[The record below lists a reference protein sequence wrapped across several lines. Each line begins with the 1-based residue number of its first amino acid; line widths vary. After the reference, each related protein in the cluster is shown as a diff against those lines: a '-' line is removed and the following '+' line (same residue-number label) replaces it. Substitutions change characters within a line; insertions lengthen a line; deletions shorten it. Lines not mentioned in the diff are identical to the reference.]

1 MSGVEVVSGPQS
13 QTLEGAKGWLR
24 HHLEIGRYP
33 MNFADRAAAV
43 RTIDGLSGID
53 PQSWS
58 AGWLGTAG
66 EFAARARDL
75 EGGGERRAARAAW
88 WEAYQFAFLGR
99 YPVPNHPAKAA
110 AYDKAREYFLR
121 ATSLDDPPVERVVV
135 PFGGRAGEGDYV
147 AFYLT
152 RPAGVSNP
160 PVLIHWSGIDGW
172 KEESHN
178 GLQRYWQRGIATI
191 CTDIPGTGEAPV
203 LAGVDGER
211 MWDPVLDWIAGS
223 DLDASRV
230 AVMGQSYGGY
240 WATKLAHTRR
250 DRLVAAVNHGGG
262 IHLTFQPSWQQRSRN
277 ASSYLMDLM
286 GTRARLFGGTTFED
300 YVARCPELSLL
311 DQGILDQRCCPLL
324 LVNGKD
330 DLQNASADTHLA
342 LEHGDPKTARLY
354 PGGHMGADIGQVRD
368 AAAAWLTTHLHPKTT
383 PGNHP

>member
-1 MSGVEVVSGPQS
+1 MSAGPES
-13 QTLEGAKGWLR
+13 QTLEGAKAWLR
-24 HHLEIGRYP
+24 HHLEISRYP
-33 MNFADRAAAV
+33 MNFADKAAAV
-43 RTIDGLSGID
+43 RTIDELTGID

-58 AGWLGTAG
+58 ASWLGTAAR
-66 EFAARARDL
+66 FAASAEDSQARGD
-75 EGGGERRAARAAW
+75 RRAARAGW

-135 PFGGRAGEGDYV
+135 PFHGHAGEGDYV
-147 AFYLT
+147 AFYVT
-152 RPAGVSNP
+152 RPSGVSNP

-178 GLQRYWQRGIATI
+178 GLERYWRRGIATI
-191 CTDIPGTGEAPV
+191 STDIPGTGEAPV

-211 MWDPVLDWIAGS
+211 MWDPVLDWVAGS
-223 DLDASRV
+223 DLDANRV

-240 WATKLAHTRR
+240 WATKLAHTHR

-262 IHLTFQPSWQQRSRN
+262 IHITFQPSWQQRSRN

-311 DQGILDQRCCPLL
+311 DQGILDQPCCPVL

-330 DLQNASADTHLA
+330 DLQNASADTYLA

-354 PGGHMGADIGQVRD
+354 PGGHMGANIGEVRD
-368 AAAAWLTTHLHPKTT
+368 AAAAWLTTHLNPKTT